1 MDEALIT
8 AGRCG
13 GRRGFVAFIAA
24 VAFSSAAAAAESPR
38 QYRIGVINEA
48 WAANHPTLEGLK
60 EGLRELGLVEGREV
74 VYDVRFTRG
83 KPGAADEAAAALVK
97 ARVDLIFTSDDAP
110 TLAAKKAT
118 REIPVVFTLV
128 GDPVATGLISSL
140 AYPGGNLTGI
150 SSRAT
155 DLAPKRLEI
164 LKEMIPALRRMWFI
178 YYSGDITEAAA
189 HRNLE
194 TAANRL
200 GLELSPRPVNDA
212 DKLKEALKE
221 LAPGDGILSPSSNT
235 LDIPVA
241 VLEAQLGSRVPAIYS
256 SAIWASHGG
265 LVSYGP
271 DFRAQGVQAA
281 RLVAKILR
289 GTKPKDVPVEG
300 AENINLSINL
310 KTVSQLGLTVPPK
323 IFFGASAIYR

>member
-1 MDEALIT
+1 M
-8 AGRCG
+8 R
-13 GRRGFVAFIAA
+13 
-24 VAFSSAAAAAESPR
+24 SAAIGAFALLAAATLSMPATA
-38 QYRIGVINEA
+38 QPSKTFRIGVINEA

-60 EGLRELGLVEGREV
+60 EGLRALGFTEGREV
-74 VYDVRFTRG
+74 VYEVHFTRG
-83 KPGAADEAAAALVK
+83 KPGAADEAATALVK

-118 REIPVVFTLV
+118 QQIPVVFTLV
-128 GDPVATGLISSL
+128 GDPVATGLIQTL

-150 SSRAT
+150 SSRAAE
-155 DLAPKRLEI
+155 LAPKRLQL
-164 LKEMIPALRRMWFI
+164 LKEMIPAMQRVWFI
-178 YYSGDITEAAA
+178 YYSGDITDAAA
-189 HRNLE
+189 HRNLDD
-194 TAANRL
+194 AARRL

-212 DKLKEALKE
+212 GKLKEALKE
-221 LAPGDGILSPSSNT
+221 VMPGEGVLSPSSNT

-241 VLEAQLGSRVPAIYS
+241 VLEARLPAIYS

-289 GTKPKDVPVEG
+289 GTKPRDVPVEG

-310 KTVSQLGLTVPPK
+310 RAVNQLGLTVPPK
-323 IFFGASAIYR
+323 IFFGASAVFQ

>member
-1 MDEALIT
+1 MRGALIN
-8 AGRCG
+8 AS
-13 GRRGFVAFIAA
+13 ALLAAAMLSLSAIAA
-24 VAFSSAAAAAESPR
+24 QPTKTF
-38 QYRIGVINEA
+38 RIGVINEA

-74 VYDVRFTRG
+74 VYDVHFTRG

-97 ARVDLIFTSDDAP
+97 AKVDLIFTSDDAP

-118 REIPVVFTLV
+118 QSIPVVFTLV
-128 GDPVATGLISSL
+128 GDPVATGLINSL

-155 DLAPKRLEI
+155 DLAPKRLEM
-164 LKEMIPALRRMWFI
+164 LKEMIPTLRRVWFI
-178 YYSGDITEAAA
+178 YYSGDITDAAARRDLEAAA
-189 HRNLE
+189 R
-194 TAANRL
+194 RL

-212 DKLKEALKE
+212 EKLKETLKE
-221 LAPGDGILSPSSNT
+221 IMPGDGVLSPTSNT

-241 VLEAQLGSRVPAIYS
+241 VLEAQLGSRVPAIYP

-281 RLVAKILR
+281 RLVAKLLR
-289 GTKPKDVPVEG
+289 GIKPKDVPVEG

-323 IFFGASAIYR
+323 IFFGASAVFR